1 MIFLLSIVEYVK
13 IACKDTIKNIQPQ
26 NITENFYG
34 YKIVKISTFFDRLSA
49 HVFLR

>member
-1 MIFLLSIVEYVK
+1 MIFFIVYFEYVK
-13 IACKDTIKNIQPQ
+13 IACKDTIKNIQPK